1 MKLTTREQFIFT
13 LVRLRR
19 NTSIVMLSDLFGISA
34 GTSSKLFIS
43 WILFLS
49 KEFMCFLPFS
59 TLEELKGITR
69 PLAVRDIENLRA
81 IIDCTE
87 FHIEQP
93 SRPAS
98 QRATYSQY
106 KSTNTFK
113 LLVSVSPIMHFNFVS
128 ALYTGSISD
137 KEIVQSSGFLD
148 LLEAGDLVMGEK
160 GFNIQDLLAIH
171 NVRLLAP
178 PMMRKNNVCAIT
190 STATRRVAAIRVHV
204 ERMIRKL
211 KGFTILKRALPLTMK
226 PYISSLVT
234 VCAALV
240 NLQPNAIQN
249 KEYE

>member
-1 MKLTTREQFIFT
+1 MLFAIFSFGG
-13 LVRLRR
+13 VERNNKAISRR
-19 NTSIVMLSDLFGISA
+19 Y
-34 GTSSKLFIS
+34 
-43 WILFLS
+43 
-49 KEFMCFLPFS
+49 
-59 TLEELKGITR
+59 
-69 PLAVRDIENLRA
+69 IENLRA

-93 SRPAS
+93 SRPAN

-113 LLVSVSPIMHFNFVS
+113 LLVSISPIMHFNFVS
-128 ALYTGSISD
+128 EFYTGSISD

-148 LLEAGDLVMGEK
+148 LLEAGDLVMGDK

-171 NVRLLAP
+171 NVGLLAP
-178 PMMRKNNVCAIT
+178 PITRKNNVCAIT

-204 ERMIRKL
+204 ERVIRKL
-211 KGFTILKRALPLTMK
+211 KGFTILKRALSLTMK
-226 PYISSLVT
+226 PCISLLVT

>member
-13 LVRLRR
+13 LVQLRR

-34 GTSSKLFIS
+34 GTGSKLFIS

-128 ALYTGSISD
+128 ALYTGSIEI
-137 KEIVQSSGFLD
+137 EIVQSSGFFD
-148 LLEAGDLVMGEK
+148 LLEAGDLVMDVK
-160 GFNIQDLLAIH
+160 GFNMQDLLAIH

-178 PMMRKNNVCAIT
+178 PMMRKNNDCAIT